1 MMDFFR
7 LIISSLEP
15 SQNLKSG
22 FEKNITGFEKSA
34 VNLDQGCPE
43 SGRSNATEP
52 QSTSMEE
59 GDAVRDILTNLPRFL
74 ITFPRIKVSVSQFFT
89 SFGISSV
96 AEILRIARLSS

>member
-22 FEKNITGFEKSA
+22 FGKNITGFEKSA

-43 SGRSNATEP
+43 SGRSNAIEL
-52 QSTSMEE
+52 QSTSMGE
-59 GDAVRDILTNLPRFL
+59 GDAPRSDCSRYSNELTKIFNN
-74 ITFPRIKVSVSQFFT
+74 ISANK
-89 SFGISSV
+89 SFS
-96 AEILRIARLSS
+96 